1 MLSPT
6 RILSAQIPAGTYAI
20 GDPCYL
26 LSDSEMD
33 ELFAAHDPDT
43 LIRTLASGLRL
54 ILLES
59 PGGDGWLIDDQGGNY
74 GVDSG
79 NLAVMP
85 LSDPVPLR
93 IVKYAARSRL
103 ELIQIHE
110 FESEAM
116 VASVG
121 KVLKVAGLTIKRD
134 GPDLF

>member
-1 MLSPT
+1 MLTPT

-20 GDPCYL
+20 GDPCLL
-26 LSDSEMD
+26 LSDSESD
-33 ELFAAHDPDT
+33 ELFLSTHNPDT
-43 LIRTLASGLRL
+43 LIRTFASDLRL

-59 PGGDGWLIDDQGGNY
+59 PGGDGWLTDDQGGSY
-74 GVDSG
+74 AIDSG

-93 IVKYAARSRL
+93 IVKYAAR

-110 FESEAM
+110 FENEAM
-116 VASVG
+116 VTSAG

>member
-1 MLSPT
+1 MLTPT
-6 RILSAQIPAGTYAI
+6 RLLSAQIPAGTYAI
-20 GDPCYL
+20 GDPCCL
-26 LSDSEMD
+26 LSDSESD
-33 ELFAAHDPDT
+33 ELFAAHNPET

-59 PGGDGWLIDDQGGNY
+59 PGGDGCLIDDQGGSY
-74 GVDSG
+74 AIDTG

-85 LSDPVPLR
+85 LSNLVPLR
-93 IVKYAARSRL
+93 IVMYAAR

-110 FESEAM
+110 FENEAM

-121 KVLKVAGLTIKRD
+121 KVLRVAGLTIKRD